1 MKWRN
6 KAQMFYFL
14 LHINVRDRKECF
26 DKKLLFFN
34 KKTSLSG
41 LWSDSIHPVNVV
53 LVKVLDL
60 LPLQLEGGRD
70 EAGVRV
76 PDVVDQADGSGD
88 LELLELELE
97 AVVGQLTESCAGQI
111 SVLERGIYVSLVY
124 PVLIYTL
131 IVTQSAHLARA
142 HSLS

>member
-1 MKWRN
+1 M
-6 KAQMFYFL
+6 
-14 LHINVRDRKECF
+14 
-26 DKKLLFFN
+26 
-34 KKTSLSG
+34 
-41 LWSDSIHPVNVV
+41 

-97 AVVGQLTESCAGQI
+97 AVVGQLSESGAGQI
-111 SVLERGIYVSLVY
+111 SVLERRVVSLWSILY
-124 PVLIYTL
+124 
-131 IVTQSAHLARA
+131 
-142 HSLS
+142 